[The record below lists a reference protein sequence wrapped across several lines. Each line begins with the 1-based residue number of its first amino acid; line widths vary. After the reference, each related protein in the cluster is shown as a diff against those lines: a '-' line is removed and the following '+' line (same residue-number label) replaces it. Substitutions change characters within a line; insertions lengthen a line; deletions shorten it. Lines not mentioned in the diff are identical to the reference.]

1 MNTIEAPRL
10 AGSTGRRFPSP
21 DRLRASGRHRC
32 GHSAAFTLIELLV
45 VIAII
50 AILAGMLLPALA
62 KAKGK
67 AQQTACLNNLRQLG
81 IATVMYVGDN
91 KGYPGC
97 YSVVPSVYAIWPARL
112 FSQMGTNRQ
121 VFYCPT
127 ARRESAWDTNV
138 NKTLGATT
146 PDGRFDP
153 FGVRETSRFS
163 LALNDW
169 GLDIAHNPQLG
180 LGGDINGTWYK
191 GVVTE
196 AMVVSPADMIMLGD
210 SKADASWDANMDP
223 VNEPDRPSNRH
234 NRRTNLMFAD
244 GHAQAANRR
253 EIIDPRNEVWRR
265 RWNNDNQPHPEV
277 TWTVNATVDS
287 RLDP

>member
-1 MNTIEAPRL
+1 MPRRSPSAPRFI
-10 AGSTGRRFPSP
+10 GSRT
-21 DRLRASGRHRC
+21 
-32 GHSAAFTLIELLV
+32 AAFTLIELLV

-81 IATVMYVGDN
+81 IATVMYVGDT
-91 KGYPGC
+91 KSYPGC

-121 VFYCPT
+121 VFFCPS
-127 ARRESAWDTNV
+127 AKRESAWDTNV

-146 PDGRFDP
+146 PDGKFDV

-163 LALNDW
+163 LAMNDW
-169 GLDIAHNPQLG
+169 GLDLAHSPQLG

-191 GVVTE
+191 GPVSE
-196 AMVVSPADMIMLGD
+196 AMVVSPSEMIMLGD

-234 NRRTNLMFAD
+234 NFKTNLMFAD
-244 GHAQAANRR
+244 GHAQAARR
-253 EIIDPRNEVWRR
+253 RDIIDPKNDAWRR
-265 RWNNDNQPHPEV
+265 RWNNDNQSHPEI
-277 TWTVNATVDS
+277 TWTVNAAVDS
-287 RLDP
+287 KLDP